1 MYGLAV
7 LSAFPI
13 LNTVHGYF
21 HPAHDLPPDG
31 EQRGYLGVK
40 VQGPLLSLFILSVC
54 PQLTPGSTLP

>member
-40 VQGPLLSLFILSVC
+40 VRGPLSLSSSSLFALN
-54 PQLTPGSTLP
+54 